1 MDERHDFFSLADREI
16 HVTQWGDK
24 ANPPIILWHGLSRT
38 GYDFEPLA
46 RRLSGDFWLI
56 APDAVGRGKSQ
67 WAKDPTAE
75 YCMAFMGRLASALMD
90 AMGIATAHW
99 IGTSMG
105 GALGIHL
112 AGGPLKGRIGR
123 LVINDIGPEV
133 PAQSIADMLSYVP
146 YPPVFDTMLELEAY
160 FRTLYAPFGPVSD
173 RQWRDMTLTSA
184 RRRDD
189 GRLTLHY
196 DPRVADQFK
205 LPHNDYAQWPTY
217 DAITAPTLLVRG
229 GQSDLLTQEIAQQ
242 MTERGP
248 AAILR
253 TDPRC
258 GHAPALNNDLQL
270 GWLEDFLA

>member
-1 MDERHDFFSLADREI
+1 MDERHDLLTLADREI
-16 HVTQWGDK
+16 HVTEWGDR
-24 ANPPIILWHGLSRT
+24 ANPPIILWHGLSRL

-46 RRLSGDFWLI
+46 RRLGDDFWLI

-67 WAKDPTAE
+67 WADDPTSE
-75 YCMAFMGRLASALMD
+75 YTMAFMGRLACALMD
-90 AMGIATAHW
+90 ALGVSTARW
-99 IGTSMG
+99 VGTSMG

-112 AGGPLKGRIGR
+112 AGGPLKGRIDR

-133 PAQSIADMLSYVP
+133 PAQSIADMLSYIP

-160 FRTLYAPFGPVSD
+160 LRTLYAPFGPVSD
-173 RQWRDMTLTSA
+173 RQWRTMTLTSA
-184 RRRDD
+184 RRRED

-196 DPRVADQFK
+196 DPRIAEQFK
-205 LPHNDYAQWPTY
+205 LPHDDYAQWPAY

-229 GQSDLLTQEIAQQ
+229 GQSELLTPGIAQQ

-248 AAILR
+248 RAILR

-258 GHAPALNNDLQL
+258 GHAPALNNDLQW
-270 GWLEDFLA
+270 GWLVDFLA